1 MTMREIITSLFVLAL
16 VSGANAFAAQATGG
30 NKTQATRM
38 GQCSVEAKE
47 KGLKGD
53 ARRDHMSWCLRSP
66 GSRATAKACIANA
79 TEQGLKGK
87 ERRKFVNQCVKSKRV
102 SSAG

>member
-1 MTMREIITSLFVLAL
+1 MSKIVTSLFVLAL
-16 VSGANAFAAQATGG
+16 VSGTGAIAAQTTGG
-30 NKTQATRM
+30 NKAQTTRM

-53 ARRDHMSWCLRSP
+53 ARRDHMSQCLRSP
-66 GSRATAKACIANA
+66 ATQAAAKACIANA

-87 ERRKFVNQCVKSKRV
+87 ERSKFVSKCVKTKRV
-102 SSAG
+102 SSAS